1 MLLDHGWSHLEKLAL
16 VASALGRLLLA
27 LAEWQGESVAAPKL
41 PLTRLE
47 TSPNLDLAVWG

>member
-1 MLLDHGWSHLEKLAL
+1 MLLDHGWSRLEKLVL